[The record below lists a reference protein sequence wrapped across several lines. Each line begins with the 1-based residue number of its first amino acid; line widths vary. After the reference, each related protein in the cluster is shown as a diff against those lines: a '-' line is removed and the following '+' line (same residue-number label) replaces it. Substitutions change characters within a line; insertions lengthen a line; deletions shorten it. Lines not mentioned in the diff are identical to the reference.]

1 MLKVDKELKVNK
13 VLVVLV
19 VLKVL
24 KVDKELKV
32 NRVQTVV
39 VVLQVHKELKV
50 NKVLQDLM
58 QEMLV
63 Q

>member
-1 MLKVDKELKVNK
+1 MVLL
-13 VLVVLV
+13 VLVVFM
-19 VLKVL
+19 VL